1 MGAVPLGGTPADG
14 TLAAVAIIGI
24 RHFPL
29 AAPRKRYIRLA
40 RRRKGA
46 SSFSCRTRVRSW
58 QNVAKVVLHLRS
70 KLSGLWMQLYR
81 GSASVRAPSARSR
94 QCRGSLIGTLAIGG
108 CALCHDALPANE
120 LQCSFA
126 QHVGIALAV
135 TGKFD
140 DLAGD
145 TLFDV
150 VVVAGSNP
158 QSDANKFEGG
168 THDTPSLGVELLA
181 VKEGGDRHG
190 NVSGDGAVVGI

>member
-1 MGAVPLGGTPADG
+1 
-14 TLAAVAIIGI
+14 
-24 RHFPL
+24 
-29 AAPRKRYIRLA
+29 
-40 RRRKGA
+40 
-46 SSFSCRTRVRSW
+46 
-58 QNVAKVVLHLRS
+58 
-70 KLSGLWMQLYR
+70 MQLYR

-150 VVVAGSNP
+150 VVAVSGP
-158 QSDANKFEGG
+158 QSDANKFEGN
-168 THDTPSLGVELLA
+168 TEDTPGLGVELLA
-181 VKEGGDRHG
+181 VKERGDRHS
-190 NVSGDGAVVGI
+190 NASGGAVVGNLPTLYVKKAQGNPPTAK